1 VIILSRGSA
10 DPARPFA
17 NLLPLVTAIVERGNA
32 VIGGGFVLN
41 PDGWRCRMR
50 EPLDFDLIS
59 DLFILPANVHLAP
72 DHDTVLD
79 RLTWCSIEGPGAAQ

>member
-1 VIILSRGSA
+1 M
-10 DPARPFA
+10 
-17 NLLPLVTAIVERGNA
+17 VERGNA
-32 VIGGGFVLN
+32 AIDGGFVLD

-72 DHDTVLD
+72 DHDAVLD
-79 RLTWCSIEGPGAAQ
+79 RLTWCSIEGPGVAH